1 MTIKQVKRGTMIT
14 LKDIE
19 YPNAAQV
26 WIRGEY
32 IRETK
37 KYELTNYDDVS
48 RFRYVKGEKECFTDF
63 IF

>member
-1 MTIKQVKRGTMIT
+1 MIT